1 MAKRKV
7 LNRHKTAKVNDMTKQ
22 QYNKEYVN
30 ANRNVKKS
38 KIKIGDYVLVQQD
51 KHNKLS
57 TNFNQ
62 QPYIVTNRSHSK
74 VTARNENGHVITRNV
89 SHFKQIA
96 RPKIVND

>member
-1 MAKRKV
+1 M
-7 LNRHKTAKVNDMTKQ
+7 NDMTKQ

-30 ANRNVKKS
+30 ANRDVKKS
-38 KIKIGDYVLVQQD
+38 SLKIGDYVLVQQD

-62 QPYIVTNRSHSK
+62 QPYAVTNRSHSK

-89 SHFKQIA
+89 SQFKQIP
-96 RPKIVND
+96 RPKIVNDETDDNE